1 MCVQIANFRP
11 FVSETVVLK
20 EGLTL
25 LKGRVIS
32 TNLFEIANTD
42 LVPGKY
48 EGIIPLMTHFYLL
61 FNFIQIIA
69 DLQPLELWSCKF
81 NRRFETLGMHN

>member
-25 LKGRVIS
+25 LKVQMSILHYYPLHTWLCS
-32 TNLFEIANTD
+32 TECGEMSH
-42 LVPGKY
+42 VS
-48 EGIIPLMTHFYLL
+48 
-61 FNFIQIIA
+61 QV
-69 DLQPLELWSCKF
+69 
-81 NRRFETLGMHN
+81 